1 MLWSWG
7 KVTIKPVDLA
17 NLAVWA
23 ISIAVQHIRFANSAT
38 WGPKVGSG
46 PSEPQVSQNWGGP
59 CLKHPQTIGD
69 MTYLAKNIKTL
80 LNYLVDLG
88 CAFFVGCSN
97 FGHEVRSFSAPT
109 KKCRRTALVS
119 FLESIRDAP
128 DSRSRAHSWVRANH
142 QFLWSLHRAVSRGGC
157 SPLPGRRPGKK
168 LQLARA
174 IYSHPWL
181 YPMCTDRV
189 NCILFGYAAFGNH
202 EHLFQDALEK
212 LASPTLVMQQEQ
224 TRRDKLLNWL
234 NYSIKLGAHA
244 LASHWSVSGHF
255 APIILQEK

>member
-1 MLWSWG
+1 
-7 KVTIKPVDLA
+7 
-17 NLAVWA
+17 
-23 ISIAVQHIRFANSAT
+23 
-38 WGPKVGSG
+38 
-46 PSEPQVSQNWGGP
+46 
-59 CLKHPQTIGD
+59 
-69 MTYLAKNIKTL
+69 
-80 LNYLVDLG
+80 
-88 CAFFVGCSN
+88 
-97 FGHEVRSFSAPT
+97 VRSFSAPT

-234 NYSIKLGAHA
+234 NYSIKLGPMPSPHIGRFQDT
-244 LASHWSVSGHF
+244 SHQSFCRKSSLIWKNT
-255 APIILQEK
+255 AATLQNSFQCHNWATMLNIHGFT